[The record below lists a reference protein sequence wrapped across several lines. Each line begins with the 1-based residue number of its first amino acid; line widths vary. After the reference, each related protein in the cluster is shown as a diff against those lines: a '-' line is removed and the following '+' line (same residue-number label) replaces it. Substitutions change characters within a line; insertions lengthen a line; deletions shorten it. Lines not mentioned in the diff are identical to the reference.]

1 MQEIKRVLW
10 VDDYP
15 ENRVNSMFI
24 KDETKNVSTMDEAI
38 NEIAGEHLYDYDTIV
53 LDIDFENGLPN
64 GEKNIIEKLS
74 GKIYLNKD
82 QRNKNFII
90 NNGGYLLFLYLLE
103 KGYPSEQVAFLTGN
117 SSIISQLRTYH
128 QQSLGQMSRKDIF
141 EAFISAWND
150 NSEDLDAFEERISA
164 LPIDKKY
171 KDSDFVYDCAELLDD
186 DDIKGVRDKIEEVVP
201 TMVTGNLQNTGDMM
215 IFRFHEANIESPV
228 YFSKNDN
235 DIEGHNRKDAERWL
249 DKSRTD
255 DRVTRWLLLNAGNYV
270 EQMFQNDPIGMGIQV
285 GNIFVSINGDPGIRS
300 SFRQMYFVF
309 DGLRNI
315 QRRGAYYQAISA
327 MLIPFDNNPHNCGAD
342 VHKSNMGDDKVRK
355 LFARLSKQA
364 RNYCAHNYFGS
375 SISNQTTLY
384 LLMGAVT
391 AILNKNQRDE
401 ISNWYQNV
409 REKYKSSRGY
419 SIADNRNKIDTLI
432 NNLEATNQIDKDG
445 AHTLGK
451 ACQDYDAWELLRAFG
466 YNGIMKAQ
474 KSTTVRENYFLFT
487 LAAYIVKWFD
497 GLDEEQAG
505 RSFGSSVKFV
515 YELSNEIVSDYIY
528 PTELLSVEKG
538 D

>member
-1 MQEIKRVLW
+1 MQEVKRVLW

-15 ENRVNSMFI
+15 ENRVNSMFL

-82 QRNKNFII
+82 QRDKNFII

-117 SSIISQLRTYH
+117 VGIISQLKAYH
-128 QQSLGQMSRKDIF
+128 QQSLGQMSREEIF
-141 EAFISAWND
+141 EAFVSAWGE
-150 NSEDLDAFEERISA
+150 NSEDLDAFEEKINA
-164 LPIDKKY
+164 LPVDKKY
-171 KDSDFVYDCAELLDD
+171 KDSDFVYDCAELLDGG
-186 DDIKGVRDKIEEVVP
+186 DIKGVRNKIEEVVP

-215 IFRFHEANIESPV
+215 IFRFHEANLESPA
-228 YFSKNDN
+228 YFSKNEN
-235 DIEGHNRKDAERWL
+235 DIEGHNRKDAQKWL
-249 DKSRTD
+249 DENRTD
-255 DRVTRWLLLNAGNYV
+255 DRLTRWLLLYVGNYV
-270 EQMFQNDPIGMGIQV
+270 EQLFKSNPIEMGIQV
-285 GNIFVSINGDPGIRS
+285 GNIFVDISGDPGIRS

-315 QRRGAYYQAISA
+315 QRRGVYYQAVSA
-327 MLIPFDNNPHNCGAD
+327 MLIPFDNKPQSSDPKVNPYN
-342 VHKSNMGDDKVRK
+342 NGDDKIRN
-355 LFARLSKQA
+355 LFARFSKQA

-384 LLMGAVT
+384 LLMGTVT
-391 AILNKNQRDE
+391 AVLVKNQRE
-401 ISNWYQNV
+401 GIGSWYQNV
-409 REKYKSSRGY
+409 REKYKSDTGY

-432 NNLEATNQIDKDG
+432 DNLEKRGQIDKDN
-445 AHTLGK
+445 AHTTGK
-451 ACQDYDAWELLRAFG
+451 LCQDYNAWEMLRAFG
-466 YNGIMKAQ
+466 YNDIIKTQ
-474 KSTTVRENYFLFT
+474 ESTTVREKYYLFT

-497 GLDEEQAG
+497 GLDEELVG
-505 RSFGSSVKFV
+505 RSFGSALKSV
-515 YELSNEIVSDYIY
+515 YELSNEIVNDYGY
-528 PTELLSVEKG
+528 PTELLSV
-538 D
+538 